1 MIENKKWIC
10 YKIITGHAN
19 GYTEIRNSARCG
31 ESEETKIASVKEK
44 PNHRK

>member
-31 ESEETKIASVKEK
+31 ESEETKNCFCQRETES
-44 PNHRK
+44 